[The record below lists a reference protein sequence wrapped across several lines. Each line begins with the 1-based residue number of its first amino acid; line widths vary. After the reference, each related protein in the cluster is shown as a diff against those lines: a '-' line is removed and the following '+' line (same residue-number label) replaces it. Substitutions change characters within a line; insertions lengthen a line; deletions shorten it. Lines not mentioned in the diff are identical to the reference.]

1 MWRPSEKDGGSKIL
15 EYIVE
20 IKENSKKVWKTV
32 GTTSRE
38 ITTLFVEN
46 LIKDQGYHF
55 RITARNKVGSSEP
68 LATDEKI
75 IAGSRISKFFFYKY
89 FPCYD
94 QFVPTPAPP
103 SPPQN
108 LKITDV
114 TSKSVTIEW
123 ETPASNGGTEITGYI
138 IEKFLAKS
146 SQWSKIVTLDSYC
159 LTYCI
164 DNLKEKTELIFRV
177 VAENSVG
184 MSAPVTSNSVH
195 LKSHASELPIIL
207 IIILY
212 IKPSKSFAAVP
223 SAPTGPLEIRLV
235 GPNTNVVE
243 WGIPESNGGSP
254 LEGYHIAIRDM
265 KKTMWIE
272 VGRVKADMQKFNIR
286 DLQEDHEYLIR
297 ILARNEIGLSEPLE
311 SDDPYKVLRGTGE

>member
-15 EYIVE
+15 EYVVE

-32 GTTSRE
+32 GSTTRE

-75 IAGSRISKFFFYKY
+75 IAGSRISKFLYNILNCNKNNHSWGIS
-89 FPCYD
+89 
-94 QFVPTPAPP
+94 APP

-108 LKITDV
+108 LKVTDV

-184 MSAPVTSNSVH
+184 MSAPVTSKSVH
-195 LKSHASELPIIL
+195 LKSHAS
-207 IIILY
+207 
-212 IKPSKSFAAVP
+212 KSHKRKKNFKNMHRE
-223 SAPTGPLEIRLV
+223 TKK
-235 GPNTNVVE
+235 
-243 WGIPESNGGSP
+243 
-254 LEGYHIAIRDM
+254 YHY
-265 KKTMWIE
+265 
-272 VGRVKADMQKFNIR
+272 F
-286 DLQEDHEYLIR
+286 
-297 ILARNEIGLSEPLE
+297 
-311 SDDPYKVLRGTGE
+311 